1 MKHIFLGGLK
11 VIPYETMWKN
21 HSTWPAGF
29 EGKKNDTDRNHE
41 QKCGHKDRRGTHFK
55 AGEDAI

>member
-1 MKHIFLGGLK
+1 M
-11 VIPYETMWKN
+11 IPYETMWKN